1 MSISFTT
8 SISPPSTTEPCL
20 WFIFKGFR
28 LLVIR
33 RETDAAIPRFS
44 LPDDAGLWVER
55 RVYLGTLD
63 YDTGSIHCYCG
74 EVSESTEAPN
84 GYVFENLRPL
94 YSLLDED
101 SFRLA
106 GRAVQIVDWDR
117 TSRFCGRCGHETV
130 VQTIDRSKIC
140 PECRLT
146 DYPRLSPAI
155 IVRVTKQTERGPEIL
170 LARAQRFP
178 TAMFSVLAGFVEP
191 GETLEECVAREIG
204 EEVGIKVRNIQ
215 YFGSQPWPFPHSLMI
230 AFTADHDSGELCLD
244 PVELAEAAWFT
255 PQALPVIPSPPS
267 IANKLIQDFIAQA
280 ALDKRSN
287 AVSG

>member
-1 MSISFTT
+1 MSIT
-8 SISPPSTTEPCL
+8 SPATDEPGL

-33 RETDAAIPRFS
+33 READAAIPRLLS
-44 LPDDAGLWVER
+44 PNDIGLLVER
-55 RVYLGTLD
+55 RIHLGMLD
-63 YDTGSIHCYCG
+63 NGVESIHCYCG
-74 EVSESTEAPN
+74 ETSESAEAPD
-84 GYVFENLRPL
+84 GYTFENLRPL

-101 SFRLA
+101 SFWMA
-106 GRAVQIVDWDR
+106 GRAIQIVDWDR
-117 TSRFCGRCGHETV
+117 TSRFCGRCGHETQ

-140 PECRLT
+140 PQCQLT

-155 IVRVTKQTERGPEIL
+155 IVRITKQTNHGPEIL

-204 EEVGIKVRNIQ
+204 EEVGIKVRNIR

-230 AFTADHDSGELCLD
+230 AFTAEHDSGELCID
-244 PVELAEAAWFT
+244 PGELAEAAWFS
-255 PQALPVIPSPPS
+255 PQSLPVIPSPPS
-267 IANKLIQDFIAQA
+267 IASKLIQDFIAQVTRN
-280 ALDKRSN
+280 KPSS
-287 AVSG
+287 AVLG

>member
-8 SISPPSTTEPCL
+8 SITPPSTLEPCL

-33 RETDAAIPRFS
+33 RETGAAIPRLS
-44 LPDDAGLWVER
+44 LPEDAGLRVER
-55 RVYLGTLD
+55 RVYLGTFD
-63 YDTGSIHCYCG
+63 HDTGSIHCYCG
-74 EVSESTEAPN
+74 EVNESTEAPN

-101 SFRLA
+101 LFRLA

-130 VQTIDRSKIC
+130 AQTVDRSKIC

-191 GETLEECVAREIG
+191 GETLEECVAREIS

-255 PQALPVIPSPPS
+255 PQALPVIPPPPS